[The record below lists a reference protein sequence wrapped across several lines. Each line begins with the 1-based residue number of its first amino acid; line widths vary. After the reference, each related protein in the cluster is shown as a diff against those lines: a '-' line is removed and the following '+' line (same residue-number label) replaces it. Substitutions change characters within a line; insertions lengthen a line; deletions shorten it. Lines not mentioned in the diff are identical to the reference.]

1 MDDREAFSAFVAG
14 SYRSLVRTAFLLVG
28 DTGHAEDLVQSAL
41 MRTLRAW
48 SRLRAPEAATAYTR
62 TTLVRL
68 AGRWRDRRWR
78 GEIPSVTVPDSP
90 DDHDPQSATALDVRA
105 ALAAL
110 PWQQRAVLV
119 LRYFDDLTEAQTAE
133 ALGCSLG
140 TVKSRTNRALTALRA
155 TGLLAATEV
164 HDG

>member
-1 MDDREAFSAFVAG
+1 MDDREAFSAFVTG

-28 DTGHAEDLVQSAL
+28 DPGHAEDLVQSAL
-41 MRTLRAW
+41 IRTMRSW

-68 AGRWRDRRWR
+68 AGRWRARRWH

-90 DDHDPQSATALDVRA
+90 DADPQSATALDVRA
-105 ALAAL
+105 ALATL
-110 PWQQRAVLV
+110 PWEQRAVLV
-119 LRYFDDLTEAQTAE
+119 LRYFDDLTEADTAQV
-133 ALGCSLG
+133 LGCSLG
-140 TVKSRTNRALTALRA
+140 TVKSRANRALAALRA